1 MIEFQNLPNGAVF
14 FDPFV
19 RRTFIK
25 LNEHEAKCIKYPNGW
40 NAPVSPFGA
49 NEKVYISK

>member
-1 MIEFQNLPNGAVF
+1 MF

-25 LNEHEAKCIKYPNGW
+25 INEHEAKCVQFPVRW
-40 NAPVSPFGA
+40 NEPVSPF
-49 NEKVYISK
+49 NEDEMVYISK